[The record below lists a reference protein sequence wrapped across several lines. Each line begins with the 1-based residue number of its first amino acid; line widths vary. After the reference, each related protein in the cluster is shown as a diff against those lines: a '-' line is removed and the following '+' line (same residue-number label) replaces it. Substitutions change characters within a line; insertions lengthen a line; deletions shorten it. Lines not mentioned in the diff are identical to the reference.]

1 MEAQVLT
8 HPGVSACAVVGH
20 PDEHF
25 GQRIVAYVVLKAA
38 GVTPDDLKVH
48 LKEHCQMSGYKVPKA
63 IHILDALPTGLTG
76 KLDRRALR
84 NAGD

>member
-1 MEAQVLT
+1 
-8 HPGVSACAVVGH
+8 
-20 PDEHF
+20 
-25 GQRIVAYVVLKAA
+25 
-38 GVTPDDLKVH
+38 
-48 LKEHCQMSGYKVPKA
+48 MSGYKVPKA